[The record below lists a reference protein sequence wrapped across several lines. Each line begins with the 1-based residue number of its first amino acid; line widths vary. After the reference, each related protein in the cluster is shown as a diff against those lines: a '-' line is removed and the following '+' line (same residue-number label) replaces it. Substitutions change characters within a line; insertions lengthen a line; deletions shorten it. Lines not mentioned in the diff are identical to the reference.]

1 MTTVIVAPVE
11 GRERRPWAILR
22 SRSYALLWTAQLASL
37 LGDNANY
44 VAMAWLVL
52 VLTGSEVALGAVL
65 AVAALPRALLMLLGG
80 ALSDRLSPRRT
91 MLLSCAARAVLMA
104 AVSALVLLHRAAL
117 WELFLASLLLGV
129 ISAFFLPARGA
140 ALPRVVDD
148 TQLEAGNS
156 LLALSAEAS
165 NVIGPALAGIVVA
178 AWGAGAAFVGDAAGY
193 GLAWLCVALLP
204 AMASAPADPAGV
216 RPSIVRDMLDGLRVV
231 WRDSAFRALLG
242 VITVANFFVG
252 GAITVGLPVLAH
264 EQFSRGALV
273 LGISF
278 GAWGVGATAGSLV
291 AGMRPAPRRFGL
303 LLLGAAVWIGIAVGA
318 LAVAGSLPLVLAAL
332 AVAGVAGGV
341 VNTYAISWLQRR
353 TDPAFQGRVMSLV
366 TLSSAGLEPVALAA
380 AGAVAARSLPL
391 LFGVSGLVVV
401 ATALAGATSR
411 RLRDA

>member
-1 MTTVIVAPVE
+1 ME
-11 GRERRPWAILR
+11 GRGTGPRAILR

-52 VLTGSEVALGAVL
+52 VLTGSEVALGAIL
-65 AVAALPRALLMLLGG
+65 AVAALPRALLMLIGG
-80 ALSDRLSPRRT
+80 AVSDRLSPRST
-91 MLLSCAARAVLMA
+91 MLASCAARAALMA
-104 AVSALVLLHRAAL
+104 IVATLVLLHRAAL

-148 TQLEAGNS
+148 RQLEAGNS
-156 LLALSAEAS
+156 LLALNAEAS

-193 GLAWLCVALLP
+193 AVAGLCVGLLP
-204 AMASAPADPAGV
+204 AMAAAPAGKAGPGAGILGDV
-216 RPSIVRDMLDGLRVV
+216 AEGLRVV

-242 VITVANFFVG
+242 IVTVANFFVG

-264 EQFSRGALV
+264 GHFSRGALV
-273 LGISF
+273 LGICF
-278 GAWGVGATAGSLV
+278 GAWGVGATAGSLG
-291 AGMRPAPRRFGL
+291 AGLRPAPRRFGI
-303 LLLGAAVWIGIAVGA
+303 LLLGAAIWIGIAIGA
-318 LAVAGSLPLVLAAL
+318 LAVVGSLPLVLVAL
-332 AVAGVAGGV
+332 AVAGIAGGV
-341 VNTYAISWLQRR
+341 VNTYAVSWLQRR
-353 TDPAFQGRVMSLV
+353 TDPAYQGRVMSLV
-366 TLSSAGLEPVALAA
+366 TLSATGLEPIALAA

-391 LFGVSGLVVV
+391 LFGVSGFVVV